1 MIARHDDML
10 MEHVRNTTYLS
21 PDIQNELIHII
32 IKEIIQS
39 GIKEEIKDAKFF
51 SIMADKTTT
60 HNNEQCASCVR
71 FVDKEGNIREEFLG
85 FHPFTKTTGE
95 HIA

>member
-1 MIARHDDML
+1 MARHDDML
-10 MEHVRNTTYLS
+10 MEHLTSRAMRDTTYLS

-39 GIKEEIKDAKFF
+39 GIKEDIKDAKFF
-51 SIMADKTTT
+51 SVMADKTTT

-71 FVDKEGNIREEFLG
+71 FLCSLEGVFSVR
-85 FHPFTKTTGE
+85 
-95 HIA
+95 

>member
-1 MIARHDDML
+1 MARHADML
-10 MEHVRNTTYLS
+10 MEHVTSRAMRNTTYLS

-39 GIKEEIKDAKFF
+39 GIKEAIKDAKFF

-60 HNNEQCASCVR
+60 HNNE
-71 FVDKEGNIREEFLG
+71 
-85 FHPFTKTTGE
+85 
-95 HIA
+95 